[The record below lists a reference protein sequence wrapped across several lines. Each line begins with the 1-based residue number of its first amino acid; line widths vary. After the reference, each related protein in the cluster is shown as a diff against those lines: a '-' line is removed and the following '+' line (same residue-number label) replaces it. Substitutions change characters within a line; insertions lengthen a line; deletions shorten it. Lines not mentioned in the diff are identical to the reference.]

1 MNRGIQNRRL
11 QELRDTVD
19 AGGQL
24 LLGVAMGAVFVLAR
38 TWGRRAWARGWV
50 GRGAHAYR

>member
-1 MNRGIQNRRL
+1 MSRGIQNRRL